1 MASGSQMSSI
11 LKALKKLEQDADT
24 TSGVPSK
31 IIVRSTNRLRIR
43 PIITQSLIIVMTI
56 AIFAA
61 IGFIIS
67 RPAMSPR
74 QSPAPEAGIS
84 QKTMEKA
91 MLKTD
96 QIRKES
102 LPQQSVAL
110 QIKTPIPMVTS
121 PSPSNE
127 SAKPV
132 DKIEKPLTIGIDA
145 KTVKLDNAHTGVE
158 KPSASP
164 PKSKAYY
171 SEPIHSDVPP
181 PTEIIEI
188 NDEAGLKLRAISW
201 SANVNKRIVVIN
213 GQICREGEHVNGFIV
228 KQINPSDVI
237 VSNESTSGKLSFKIR

>member
-1 MASGSQMSSI
+1 MSSI
-11 LKALKKLEQDADT
+11 LKALKKLEQDADS
-24 TSGVPSK
+24 TSGVPAR
-31 IIVRSTNRLRIR
+31 IIAGSTNRPRIR
-43 PIITQSLIIVMTI
+43 PIITKSLIIVTTI

-61 IGFIIS
+61 IGLII
-67 RPAMSPR
+67 RPAISPR

-84 QKTMEKA
+84 QKTVEKA

-102 LPQQSVAL
+102 LPQQ
-110 QIKTPIPMVTS
+110 MVTP

-132 DKIEKPLTIGIDA
+132 DTIEKPLTIGIDA
-145 KTVKLDNAHTGVE
+145 KTVKLDYAHTGVE

-171 SEPIHSDVPP
+171 SEPIHSDVPA

-188 NDEAGLKLRAISW
+188 NDEAGLKLQAISW

-213 GQICREGEHVNGFIV
+213 GQICREGEHVNGYIV

>member
-1 MASGSQMSSI
+1 LSSI
-11 LKALKKLEQDADT
+11 LKALKKLEQDADS
-24 TSGVPSK
+24 TSGVPAR
-31 IIVRSTNRLRIR
+31 IIAGSTNRPRIR
-43 PIITQSLIIVMTI
+43 PIITKSLIIVTTI

-61 IGFIIS
+61 IGLII
-67 RPAMSPR
+67 RPAISPR

-84 QKTMEKA
+84 QKTVEKA

-102 LPQQSVAL
+102 LPQQ
-110 QIKTPIPMVTS
+110 MVTP

-132 DKIEKPLTIGIDA
+132 DTIEKPLTI
-145 KTVKLDNAHTGVE
+145 
-158 KPSASP
+158 
-164 PKSKAYY
+164 
-171 SEPIHSDVPP
+171 PIHSDVPA

-188 NDEAGLKLRAISW
+188 NDEAGLKLQAISW

-213 GQICREGEHVNGFIV
+213 GQICREGERVNGYIV